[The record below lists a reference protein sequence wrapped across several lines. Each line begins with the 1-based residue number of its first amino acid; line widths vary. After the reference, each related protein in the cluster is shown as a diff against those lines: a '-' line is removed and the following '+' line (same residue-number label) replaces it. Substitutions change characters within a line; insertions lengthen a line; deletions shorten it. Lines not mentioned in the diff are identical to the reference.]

1 MTILIGGGVGFMM
14 PADFDAPAPVPA
26 TARAEP
32 RTQANVAEMETGET
46 PGLGVEATPG
56 ETILHRSGN
65 GHFYVDAQVDGHVVN
80 FVVDTGA
87 TGVALTVEDARRIG
101 IDFNESDFEVVGTGA
116 SGAVRGTQIMLD
128 SVSVDGKEVRKV
140 QAAVLE
146 GLEVSLLGQSYLTRI
161 GSVEMS
167 GEKMSLR

>member
-14 PADFDAPAPVPA
+14 PADFEPPAPAPA
-26 TARAEP
+26 SARAEP
-32 RTQANVAEMETGET
+32 RTQANVAEMDAGEATGAT
-46 PGLGVEATPG
+46 SGQTPG

-65 GHFYVDAQVDGHVVN
+65 GHFYVDAQVEGQVVN

-101 IDFNESDFEVVGTGA
+101 VPFSESDFTVVGTGA
-116 SGAVRGTQIMLD
+116 SGAVRGTQIVLD
-128 SVSVDGKEVRKV
+128 SVSVEGKEVRKV